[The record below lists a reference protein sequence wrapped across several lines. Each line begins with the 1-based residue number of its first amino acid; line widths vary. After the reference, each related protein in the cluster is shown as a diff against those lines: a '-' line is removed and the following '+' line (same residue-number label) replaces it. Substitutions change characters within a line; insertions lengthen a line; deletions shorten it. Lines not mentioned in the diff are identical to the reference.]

1 MNLLWVSILPWLFAA
16 EPQER
21 PAYRVEVDAVR
32 VDVFV
37 SRNKNAVQGLT
48 RDDFEL
54 FDNGVRQEIEIVR
67 RDREPLNVALVLDV
81 SDSVAGAPL
90 SHLKAAA
97 HAFLR
102 GLDTADRAMLVP
114 FSHYIYGRTMLTR
127 DLAALHEGID
137 GLRAGGRTSW
147 YDALFVGLEL
157 LEGSPGRPLVLL
169 FTDGEDT
176 YSWLDEEQLAGVVR
190 RSSPVVYA
198 ISKDAS
204 TGFLEEVVRSGGGR
218 LIEADDAALEAAF
231 REVLREMK
239 SRYLL
244 TYHPQSVEQKGWHS
258 IRVELRGR
266 KGEVRARRG
275 YFYR

>member
-1 MNLLWVSILPWLFAA
+1 MKLLWVSILPGILAA

-37 SRNKNAVQGLT
+37 SRNGTAVQGLS

-54 FDNGVRQEIEIVR
+54 FDNGVPQEIELVR

-90 SHLKAAA
+90 SQLKAAA

-102 GLDTADRAMLVP
+102 GLDAVDRAMLVP
-114 FSHYIYGRTMLTR
+114 FSHYIYGRTRLTQ
-127 DLAALHEGID
+127 DFAALHEGID

-147 YDALFVGLEL
+147 HDALFAGLEL
-157 LEGSPGRPLVLL
+157 LDGSPGRPLVLL

-176 YSWLDEEQLAGVVR
+176 YSWLDEEQLARIVR
-190 RSSPVVYA
+190 QSSPVVYA
-198 ISKDAS
+198 ISQDTS
-204 TGFLEEVVRSGGGR
+204 SRILGEVARLGGGR
-218 LIEADDAALEAAF
+218 LIEAETDELKAAF
-231 REVLREMK
+231 QRVLSEMK

-244 TYHPQSVEQKGWHS
+244 TYHPQGVEQKGWHS